1 MRSNIYPRWRTSYY
15 RPTSSENISRT
26 KQNMK
31 IGKRSKHKHIVSK
44 VLSNEKIKI
53 YIAISLSEIHF

>member
-1 MRSNIYPRWRTSYY
+1 
-15 RPTSSENISRT
+15 
-26 KQNMK
+26 MK

-53 YIAISLSEIHF
+53 YIAISLSEIHFQLQVGSELTLYY